1 MTGSKGL
8 RKIETKTGNT
18 VHFILSWQSRSRAI
32 VFSLHNGAQLPW
44 PTWMCVLVEI
54 VGLGLLN
61 VPGKVLPLQ
70 PPGCLV
76 KTKAS
81 SSMCVCVF
89 VCVSCSDAGMSVL
102 WPHRRTLGPGS
113 AAYMWR
119 PPSRSSSM
127 SSLVSSYLQVMTG
140 GLELPCCHVN
150 QGMSLPFTAQGDVL
164 SCLVSQPEQNNP
176 SVLPTIS

>member
-1 MTGSKGL
+1 MKL
-8 RKIETKTGNT
+8 KRE
-18 VHFILSWQSRSRAI
+18 ILFTSFFRGRVEAEPSCLAFMMEPSCHDQ
-32 VFSLHNGAQLPW
+32 PE
-44 PTWMCVLVEI
+44 CVLVEI